1 MKIRSRLEFFLAKV
15 AGKDIDIA
23 TLVPPVAS
31 TTTEELL
38 LAIADRLDGVEDAA
52 GAAPAAAT
60 TAKAG
65 VVKMAVNVAEA
76 AGEAPTAAEFK
87 ALIDALIAAGIMAA
101 PAAPQ
106 A

>member
-38 LAIADRLDGVEDAA
+38 LAIADRLDNAD
-52 GAAPAAAT
+52 GAAPVAAT

-65 VVKMAVNVAEA
+65 VVKMAANVAEA